1 MGRMGFPYYGEDL
14 GSAIQDAEKLTAK
27 IKTNKYSKKDLLA
40 LVDANNAI
48 IKHLIENEN
57 KD

>member
-27 IKTNKYSKKDLLA
+27 ITKEAPRYAFN
-40 LVDANNAI
+40 ANYAWGFD
-48 IKHLIENEN
+48 HSQ
-57 KD
+57 